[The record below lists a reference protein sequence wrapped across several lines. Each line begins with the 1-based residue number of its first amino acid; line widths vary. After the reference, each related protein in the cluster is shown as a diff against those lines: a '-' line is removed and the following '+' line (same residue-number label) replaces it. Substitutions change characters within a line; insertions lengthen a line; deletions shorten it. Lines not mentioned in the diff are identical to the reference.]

1 MSHDTKPEFLAPDLR
16 EKGRLKDGTVLY
28 STRRLWVQFLAFGD
42 AADLGPLEEALA
54 SAPFGSTLYADF
66 NDPWGVGL
74 VRWSEDPAF
83 FTGPGRDWL
92 LDSPFAELTPK
103 PELTMSGRTYAVG
116 YESNLDE
123 VLVDRPRN
131 RMLDPQLPW
140 AIWYPV
146 RRDKAFEALPEES
159 KHDVMMN
166 HGSIGMAFGKANLG
180 HDIRLA
186 SHGLDQND
194 NDFLIG
200 VLTPELVNASL
211 VIQAMRKSLQ
221 TMHHLD
227 GLGPFFV
234 GHVKGQFKG
243 QA

>member
-1 MSHDTKPEFLAPDLR
+1 MNKQEPIVPDLR
-16 EKGRLKDGTVLY
+16 EKGRLKDGTPLY
-28 STRRLWVQFLAFGD
+28 SDRRLWVQLLVFGD
-42 AADLGPLEEALA
+42 CSDLEPLKTALA

-83 FTGPGRDWL
+83 FTGAGRAWL
-92 LDSPFAELTPK
+92 TASPFAELTPR
-103 PELTMSGRTYAVG
+103 PELTMAGRTYAVG

-123 VLVDRPRN
+123 VLVNRPVG
-131 RMLDPQLPW
+131 RMTDPKLPW

-146 RRDKAFEALPEES
+146 KRDKAFESLTDEA
-159 KHDVMMN
+159 KHDVMMD

-186 SHGLDQND
+186 SHGIDAND

-200 VLTPELVNASL
+200 VLAPELANASL

-221 TMHHLD
+221 TMHHLE

-234 GHVKGQFKG
+234 GQVAGQYNPH
-243 QA
+243 